1 MSGTPS
7 SNPLSTAGLQ
17 AVAAPVIAPG
27 STVLTV
33 GAGKEY
39 ATLGAALAASA
50 DGNTIL
56 VDAGTYTNDFGSVG
70 SKVSIIGV
78 GGMVNLVATA
88 QPPNGKAILTVDA
101 DCTVQ
106 NLSFSGCT
114 VPDGNGAGIRYEGGN
129 LTLQNCAFSNNQNGL
144 LSAPVPGGTLTVQHC
159 DFGFNGSGT
168 GYTHN
173 LYVGAIGQLVVEDSR
188 FHDVSVGHE
197 IKSRAANTLI
207 TGNVIADGPTS
218 TASYSIDL
226 PDGGGVVVTGN
237 LIEKGPQAENQ
248 AAVHFGGE
256 GIPYAGSSLLVQ
268 GNQFVNDRGA
278 GTVGV
283 LNQTPIAVAI
293 KDNSFTGF
301 ANSQVAYGPAQ
312 ETGNTDGSG
321 VLLPDATLAGILPGS
336 TTFFTTDA
344 DPHSFTFT
352 SSDTAVQGGAGRLTL
367 TAQAGH
373 VIAVGGAGGIDFTEI
388 GDSGGNQV
396 VTLAGST
403 NAITVGGQDSIDS
416 EGTDTITTGHGNVG
430 GQVGGTAV
438 ISDGTGNDAWGIT
451 GTAVVTAHGGA
462 PQFSV
467 GAHGNVTV
475 LGQADFTAFSSN
487 GGTERYDITQDGTAE
502 GSSPVGT
509 TPAGTTEVAATI
521 IGGAVVVG
529 VYNDL
534 SHIRTSGGGQGAL
547 IQLQAG
553 DAAITSGG
561 ADTIWAGSG
570 ALTTQVSGAAQIH
583 AGTGALSVFSRG
595 LSGATV
601 WGAGGTTLIAGDTG
615 GITYRGGDQAST
627 VQAALSNITLL
638 GGAGL
643 LTVQAGARQTITG
656 GSGGLLMTEDAQSG
670 ANLITTASGS
680 SNALQVNNDRV
691 ESWGADSIS
700 GGASGSAI
708 HVHGAATIQ
717 DGQAGNSLEVSGQAT
732 LLGGAGGDNVT
743 LDQGASAAI
752 QAGAGGLYL
761 NETGATLHLSVDAG
775 TAAAAT
781 ALVQGGSA
789 NVQVGADRGVQVN
802 TNAGA
807 STGITVDGGST
818 LVAANGSDQVR
829 TGTGNACVQLRTAGV
844 EVWGG
849 AGTLSVQD
857 QDWTSGDRQT
867 IHGGSGSLHVLD
879 NCGALTFFGG
889 SGSASFDGVGASLA
903 IQCGSGQVNLAAG
916 GGGALSFT
924 GGTGSASLGLS
935 QNGGSIQFGSGNAT
949 VNEWAWGTAVA
960 YTCAAG
966 EGGGVQVINGF
977 RVGTDR
983 LDLQGVG
990 LQGLATVAGSTL
1002 LTLTDG
1008 TTVQL
1013 AGIRASAASLGL
1025 PVAAQ
1030 PGATPP
1036 ETPQPG
1042 APASAAAQPA
1052 ANGSLALHLSE
1063 DAWQGDAQFTIS
1075 VDGVQ
1080 QGGVQTATALHGL
1093 GQSQDIAVGPL
1104 TAGMHSIGVTFL
1116 NDAWGGTAQTDR
1128 NLYVDGATLDGQ
1140 AVPDAAA
1147 PLYWN
1152 QTITLQVTQPAA
1164 ASSIAAVDTSTTAAV
1179 AAGGIKVSAISPA
1192 TPSFAVTD
1200 TTTGQSQQSAGAA
1213 YAGPVATLQSQFIW
1227 AGADG
1232 IAVTAAK
1239 PDVFL
1244 HGGAGDDALTATGG
1258 TNVLD
1263 GGGGSNFLVG
1273 AAGADGGAD
1282 TFFID
1287 GRGGTTW
1294 STIVNFHHGDA
1305 VTIWGFQ
1312 AGVSTLPWT
1321 ASEGA
1326 GGYKGATLH
1335 SELAG
1340 AGTGVNASATFA
1352 GISLA
1357 DVQAKLTT
1365 TSGTVGGLSYL
1376 NIAYTG

>member
-1 MSGTPS
+1 MSGTLITD
-7 SNPLSTAGLQ
+7 PLSTAGLQ
-17 AVAAPVIAPG
+17 AVAVPVVAPG
-27 STVLTV
+27 SPVLTV

-39 ATLGAALAASA
+39 ATLGAALAASV
-50 DGNTIL
+50 DGDTIL

-88 QPPNGKAILTVDA
+88 QPPNGKAILTVDT
-101 DCTVQ
+101 DCMIQ

-129 LTLQNCAFSNNQNGL
+129 LTLQNCAFSGNQNGL
-144 LSAPVPGGTLTVQHC
+144 LSSPIPGGTLTIQHC

-173 LYVGAIGQLVVEDSR
+173 LYVGAIGQLIVEDSK

-197 IKSRAANTLI
+197 IKSRANNTLI

-226 PDGGGVVVTGN
+226 PDGGNAVVTGN

-283 LNQTPIAVAI
+283 LNQTPIAI
-293 KDNSFTGF
+293 NITDNSF
-301 ANSQVAYGPAQ
+301 ANFGSSKVAYGPAQ
-312 ETGNTDGSG
+312 ETGNTDGAG

-352 SSDTAVQGGAGRLTL
+352 SGDTAVQGGAGHLTL
-367 TAQAGH
+367 TAVAGH
-373 VIAVGGAGGIDFTEI
+373 VIAVGGIGGIDFTEV
-388 GDSGGNQV
+388 GSSGGNQV
-396 VTLAGST
+396 VTLAGSANT
-403 NAITVGGQDSIDS
+403 LTVGGQDSIDS
-416 EGTDTITTGHGNVG
+416 EGTDTITTGTGNIT
-430 GQVGGTAV
+430 GQVGGTAA
-438 ISDGTGNDAWGIT
+438 ISDGGGDSAWGIT
-451 GTAVVTAHGGA
+451 GTAVVTLHGGA

-467 GAHGNVTV
+467 GAHGNVSV
-475 LGQADFTAFSSN
+475 LGQTDFTAFSSN
-487 GGTERYDITQDGTAE
+487 GGTERYDISQDGTAD
-502 GSSPVGT
+502 GSN
-509 TPAGTTEVAATI
+509 PAGTTRMAATI
-521 IGGAVVVG
+521 TGGAVVAS

-534 SHIRTSGGGQGAL
+534 THISTSGGGQGAV

-553 DAAITSGG
+553 DAGITSGG
-561 ADTIWAGSG
+561 ADTIWAGAD
-570 ALTTQVSGAAQIH
+570 ALTTQVSGAAVIH
-583 AGTGALSVFSRG
+583 AGTGALSVYSRG
-595 LSGATV
+595 WSGATI
-601 WGAGGTTLIAGDTG
+601 WGAAGTTLIGGDTG
-615 GITYRGGDQAST
+615 GVTYQGGDQAST
-627 VQAALSNITLL
+627 VQAVLSNIALL

-656 GSGGLLMTEDAQSG
+656 GSGGLLVIEGAWSG
-670 ANLITTASGS
+670 ANTMTTASGS
-680 SNALQVNNDRV
+680 SNVLQVNNDTV
-691 ESWGADSIS
+691 ESWGTDSIT
-700 GGASGSAI
+700 GGYRSTI
-708 HVHGAATIQ
+708 FVHGSATIQ
-717 DGQAGNSLEVSGQAT
+717 DGQDAQDGNNVEVMGQAT
-732 LLGGAGGDNVT
+732 LLGGGGGDSVT
-743 LDQGASAAI
+743 LDQGSTATI
-752 QAGAGGLYL
+752 QAGAGGLWL
-761 NETGATLHLSVDAG
+761 NEAGATLHLSIGAG
-775 TAAAAT
+775 TAGAAS

-789 NVQVGADRGVQVN
+789 NVQVGTDGSLQVN

-807 STGITVDGGST
+807 STGVTVDGG
-818 LVAANGSDQVR
+818 LVVANGADQVR
-829 TGTGNACVQLRTAGV
+829 TGAGSAWVQLRAAGA

-849 AGTLSVQD
+849 SGTLGVQD
-857 QDWTSGDRQT
+857 QDWTNGDQQT

-889 SGSASFDGVGASLA
+889 SGNASFDGIGASLA
-903 IQCGSGQVNLAAG
+903 IQGGSGGVSVAQA

-924 GGTGSASLGLS
+924 GGTGNASLGLS
-935 QNGGSIQFGSGNAT
+935 QNGGSIQFGSGAAT
-949 VNEWAWGTAVA
+949 VTECAWGAAVA

-966 EGGGVQVINGF
+966 EGGGAQVINGF

-983 LDLQGVG
+983 LNLRGVG
-990 LQGLATVAGSTL
+990 LQGLATSAGSTL

-1013 AGIRASAASLGL
+1013 AGVKAGAVSLGL
-1025 PVAAQ
+1025 SLVAP
-1030 PGATPP
+1030 PGATSPG
-1036 ETPQPG
+1036 TPQPG
-1042 APASAAAQPA
+1042 VPGSAATQPA
-1052 ANGSLALHLSE
+1052 ANGPLVLQLSE

-1075 VDGVQ
+1075 VDGAQ
-1080 QGGVQTATALHGL
+1080 QGDVQTATALHGL
-1093 GQSQDIAVGPL
+1093 GQTQDVALGLL
-1104 TAGMHSIGVTFL
+1104 TAGAHSIGVTFL

-1128 NLYVDGATLDGQ
+1128 NLYLDGATLGGQ

-1147 PLYWN
+1147 PLYWDE
-1152 QTITLQVTQPAA
+1152 TVTLQVTAPAA
-1164 ASSIAAVDTSTTAAV
+1164 TPSITATQASTAEVTGGIEASTASS
-1179 AAGGIKVSAISPA
+1179 A

-1200 TTTGQSQQSAGAA
+1200 TSTGQSQQSAGAA
-1213 YAGPVATLQSQFIW
+1213 YAGPVASLQSQFIW

-1244 HGGAGDDALTATGG
+1244 HGGAGDDALTTTGG

-1263 GGGGSNFLVG
+1263 GSGGSNFLVG
-1273 AAGADGGAD
+1273 ATGADGGTD

-1287 GRGGTTW
+1287 GRAGTTW
-1294 STIVNFHHGDA
+1294 STVVNFHHGDA
-1305 VTIWGFQ
+1305 VTIWGYQ

-1326 GGYKGATLH
+1326 DGYKGATFH

-1365 TSGTVGGLSYL
+1365 TNGTVGGLSYL

>member
-336 TTFFTTDA
+336 TTFFTADA

-352 SSDTAVQGGAGRLTL
+352 SGDTAVQGGAGHLTL

-403 NAITVGGQDSIDS
+403 NAITIGGQDSIDS
-416 EGTDTITTGHGNVG
+416 EGTDTITTGHGNVT
-430 GQVGGTAV
+430 GQVGGTAA
-438 ISDGTGNDAWGIT
+438 ISDGTGNNAWGIT

-462 PQFSV
+462 PRFSV
-467 GAHGNVTV
+467 GAHGSVTV
-475 LGQADFTAFSSN
+475 LGQTDFTAFSSN
-487 GGTERYDITQDGTAE
+487 GGMERYDVTQDGAAN
-502 GSSPVGT
+502 GSSLG
-509 TPAGTTEVAATI
+509 GTTEMAATI
-521 IGGAVVVG
+521 TGGAVVVG

-534 SHIRTSGGGQGAL
+534 SHISTSSGGQGAL

-583 AGTGALSVFSRG
+583 AGAGALSVFGRG

-601 WGAGGTTLIAGDTG
+601 WGAGGTTLIGGDTG
-615 GITYRGGDQAST
+615 GITYQGGDQAST
-627 VQAALSNITLL
+627 VQAMLSNITLL

-656 GSGGLLMTEDAQSG
+656 GSGGLLVNEGAQSG
-670 ANLITTASGS
+670 GNLVTTASGS

-691 ESWGADSIS
+691 ESWGADSIG
-700 GGASGSAI
+700 GGASGSAV
-708 HVHGAATIQ
+708 HVHGSATIQ

-732 LLGGAGGDNVT
+732 LLGGAGRDSVT
-743 LDQGASAAI
+743 LDQGASATI

-761 NETGATLHLSVDAG
+761 NETSATLQLSIGAG
-775 TAAAAT
+775 TAGAAS

-789 NVQVGADRGVQVN
+789 NVQVGADRSLQVN

-807 STGITVDGGST
+807 STGVTVDGGST
-818 LVAANGSDQVR
+818 LVAADGADQVR
-829 TGTGNACVQLRTAGV
+829 TGAGNAWVQLRAAGA

-849 AGTLSVQD
+849 AGTLGVQD

-879 NCGALTFFGG
+879 NCGALSFFGG

-903 IQCGSGQVNLAAG
+903 IQGGSGQINLAAG

-924 GGTGSASLGLS
+924 GGTGNANLGLS
-935 QNGGSIQFGSGNAT
+935 QNGGSIQFGSGDAT
-949 VNEWAWGTAVA
+949 VNEWAWGAAVA

-966 EGGGVQVINGF
+966 HGGGVQVINGF
-977 RVGTDR
+977 RVGTDH
-983 LDLQGVG
+983 LTLQGVSA
-990 LQGLATVAGSTL
+990 QALATVAGSTL

-1008 TTVQL
+1008 ATVQL
-1013 AGIRASAASLGL
+1013 AGVQADAVSLGL
-1025 PVAAQ
+1025 AA
-1030 PGATPP
+1030 AA
-1036 ETPQPG
+1036 PQP
-1042 APASAAAQPA
+1042 AQPA
-1052 ANGSLALHLSE
+1052 SDAPQAASNGAVVLHLSE
-1063 DAWQGDAQFTIS
+1063 DAWQGDAQFTVS
-1075 VDGVQ
+1075 ADGVQ
-1080 QGGVQTATALHGL
+1080 QGGVRTATAVHAL
-1093 GQSQDIAVGPL
+1093 GQTQDLALDPL
-1104 TAGMHSIGVTFL
+1104 AAGTHSIAVTFL

-1128 NLYVDGATLDGQ
+1128 NLYLDGATLGGW

-1152 QTITLQVTQPAA
+1152 QTVNLQVTVPAA
-1164 ASSIAAVDTSTTAAV
+1164 LPSLAV
-1179 AAGGIKVSAISPA
+1179 ADASTPTATASLGGAGAVTGSSAA
-1192 TPSFAVTD
+1192 PSFALTD
-1200 TTTGQSQQSAGAA
+1200 TTTGQSQQSAGIA
-1213 YAGPVATLQSQFIW
+1213 YAGPVAALQSQFIW
-1227 AGADG
+1227 TGADG
-1232 IAVTAAK
+1232 IAVTAAT
-1239 PDVFL
+1239 PNVFL
-1244 HGGAGDDALTATGG
+1244 HGGAGDDALTATGC

-1273 AAGADGGAD
+1273 STGADSGAD

-1287 GRGGTTW
+1287 GRSGTTW
-1294 STIVNFHHGDA
+1294 STIVNFHHGDD
-1305 VTIWGFQ
+1305 VTIRGYQ

-1326 GGYKGATLH
+1326 DGYKGATIH

-1365 TSGTVGGLSYL
+1365 TSGAVGGLSYL

>member
-1 MSGTPS
+1 MSGTSS

-17 AVAAPVIAPG
+17 AVATPVIAPG

-78 GGMVNLVATA
+78 GGMVNLVATT
-88 QPPNGKAILTVDA
+88 QPPNGKAILTVDT
-101 DCTVQ
+101 DCTMQ

-114 VPDGNGAGIRYEGGN
+114 VPDGNGAGIRYEGGS

-144 LSAPVPGGTLTVQHC
+144 LSASIPGGTLTIQHC

-173 LYVGAIGQLVVEDSR
+173 LYVGAIDQLIVEDSR

-197 IKSRAANTLI
+197 IKSRAANTMI

-226 PDGGGVVVTGN
+226 PDGGTAVVTGN

-283 LNQTPIAVAI
+283 LNQTPISVAI

-301 ANSQVAYGPAQ
+301 ANAQVAYGPAQ
-312 ETGNTDGSG
+312 ETGNTDGAG

-336 TTFFTTDA
+336 TTFFTADA

-352 SSDTAVQGGAGRLTL
+352 SSDTAVQGGAGHLTL

-388 GDSGGNQV
+388 GGSGGNQV

-403 NAITVGGQDSIDS
+403 NAITIGGQDSIDS

-451 GTAVVTAHGGA
+451 GTAVVTAHDGA

-475 LGQADFTAFSSN
+475 LGQTNFTAFSSN
-487 GGTERYDITQDGTAE
+487 GGMERYDVTQDGTAD
-502 GSSPVGT
+502 GSS
-509 TPAGTTEVAATI
+509 PAGTTEVAATI
-521 IGGAVVVG
+521 TGGAVVAA

-534 SHIRTSGGGQGAL
+534 SHIRTSSGGQGAL

-570 ALTTQVSGAAQIH
+570 ALTTQVSGAAVIH

-627 VQAALSNITLL
+627 VQAVLSNITLL

-670 ANLITTASGS
+670 ANQITTASGS
-680 SNALQVNNDRV
+680 SNALQVNNDCI

-700 GGASGSAI
+700 GGAAGSAI
-708 HVHGAATIQ
+708 HVHGTATIQ

-743 LDQGASAAI
+743 LDQGASATI

-761 NETGATLHLSVDAG
+761 NETGATLHLSVGAG

-802 TNAGA
+802 TNAGT
-807 STGITVDGGST
+807 STAVTVDGGST
-818 LVAANGSDQVR
+818 LVATYGADQVR
-829 TGTGNACVQLRTAGV
+829 TGAGSAWVQLRAAGA

-849 AGTLSVQD
+849 TGMLSIQD
-857 QDWTSGDRQT
+857 QDWNSGDRQI
-867 IHGGSGSLHVLD
+867 IHGGSGSLHVLND
-879 NCGALTFFGG
+879 CGALTFFGS
-889 SGSASFDGVGASLA
+889 SGSASFDGAGAGLA
-903 IQCGSGQVNLAAG
+903 IQGGSGQVNLAAG

-924 GGTGSASLGLS
+924 GGTGNASLGLS
-935 QNGGSIQFGSGNAT
+935 QNGGSIQFGSGDAT
-949 VNEWAWGTAVA
+949 VNEWAWGAAVA

-966 EGGGVQVINGF
+966 HGGGVQVINGF
-977 RVGTDR
+977 RVGTDQ
-983 LDLQGVG
+983 LTLQGVSV
-990 LQGLATVAGSTL
+990 QTLAIVAGSTL

-1008 TTVQL
+1008 TSVQL
-1013 AGIRASAASLGL
+1013 AGIQASAASLRL
-1025 PVAAQ
+1025 SVAAQ

-1036 ETPQPG
+1036 GTPQPG
-1042 APASAAAQPA
+1042 APTSAAPQPA
-1052 ANGSLALHLSE
+1052 ANGSLVLHLSE
-1063 DAWQGDAQFTIS
+1063 DAWQGDAQFAIS

-1093 GQSQDIAVGPL
+1093 GQTQDIALGPL
-1104 TAGMHSIGVTFL
+1104 TAGTHSIAVTFV
-1116 NDAWGGTAQTDR
+1116 NDAWGGTVQTDR
-1128 NLYVDGATLDGQ
+1128 NLYLDGATLGGQ
-1140 AVPDAAA
+1140 AVPHAAA

-1152 QTITLQVTQPAA
+1152 QTVSLQVTVPAAVPSLAAADASTPAA
-1164 ASSIAAVDTSTTAAV
+1164 AASPGGAGAVTGSSAA
-1179 AAGGIKVSAISPA
+1179 
-1192 TPSFAVTD
+1192 PSFAVTD
-1200 TTTGQSQQSAGAA
+1200 TTTGQSQQSAGVA
-1213 YAGPVATLQSQFIW
+1213 YAGPVATLQSQLIW

-1232 IAVTAAK
+1232 IAVTAAT
-1239 PDVFL
+1239 PNVFL

-1258 TNVLD
+1258 ANVLD

-1273 AAGADGGAD
+1273 GTGADGGTD

-1287 GRGGTTW
+1287 GRSGTTW
-1294 STIVNFHHGDA
+1294 STIVNFHHGDD
-1305 VTIWGFQ
+1305 VTIWGYQ

-1326 GGYKGATLH
+1326 DGYKGATIH
-1335 SELAG
+1335 AELAG

-1357 DVQAKLTT
+1357 DVQAKFTT
-1365 TSGTVGGLSYL
+1365 TSGIVGGLSYL
-1376 NIAYTG
+1376 NVAYKG